1 MAGDI
6 TDIDVFESTMSNYF
20 GVSSTDITYPKIVYA
35 DDYEIVIGYDA
46 DHFIVGYGQSSQFA
60 FQKIETYFNNPAPII
75 ENKMLQQYLNRQD
88 DVSYYLAVGK
98 LIEFIDKINDPLARL
113 FLSNIKNLD
122 EYSSNLYAALNF
134 NNGDVILSGN
144 SDFKNQT
151 GKSVYA
157 SGGVDDNFKNYLTDN
172 NKLILFGFLNIN
184 PENFVVQAN
193 QLSNIGKFRDLNS
206 FLKIM
211 ANDELIETMDG
222 QISFSIINLP
232 EKVAKSSSEN
242 AYSEED
248 YWSEKGFDV
257 EDELPIDDYDLNGEI
272 PKMIISMGVND
283 VDKLKSFSEDNDISI
298 VEDQIIS
305 IDPDR
310 FLLLKN
316 NILHIAT
323 ANTLLEII
331 NIEGKLKTYTAIEE
345 DNFNKPIYGAM
356 NFDLSNWP
364 ANLVDEINHESA
376 LNSALQEM
384 KNFTI
389 SASHNELQLKLEF
402 NDTKENTL
410 KRILE
415 FVMENQI
422 IEEFI

>member
-1 MAGDI
+1 M
-6 TDIDVFESTMSNYF
+6 
-20 GVSSTDITYPKIVYA
+20 
-35 DDYEIVIGYDA
+35 
-46 DHFIVGYGQSSQFA
+46 
-60 FQKIETYFNNPAPII
+60 
-75 ENKMLQQYLNRQD
+75 
-88 DVSYYLAVGK
+88 
-98 LIEFIDKINDPLARL
+98 
-113 FLSNIKNLD
+113 
-122 EYSSNLYAALNF
+122 
-134 NNGDVILSGN
+134 
-144 SDFKNQT
+144 
-151 GKSVYA
+151 
-157 SGGVDDNFKNYLTDN
+157 DDNFKNYLTDN

-316 NILHIAT
+316 NIC
-323 ANTLLEII
+323 
-331 NIEGKLKTYTAIEE
+331 
-345 DNFNKPIYGAM
+345 IY
-356 NFDLSNWP
+356 SNCQY
-364 ANLVDEINHESA
+364 S
-376 LNSALQEM
+376 S
-384 KNFTI
+384 
-389 SASHNELQLKLEF
+389 
-402 NDTKENTL
+402 
-410 KRILE
+410 
-415 FVMENQI
+415 
-422 IEEFI
+422 